1 MHRRWRSRCVGA
13 VTPTTILQ
21 KCAGTRR
28 VRSGRRRIDA
38 QDDVDLFAIDLD
50 ALHQKADQL
59 AALMPVQV
67 RHPVVHA
74 TGELFQSA
82 KDGNCSGQ

>member
-1 MHRRWRSRCVGA
+1 
-13 VTPTTILQ
+13 LQ

-38 QDDVDLFAIDLD
+38 QDDVDLLAIDLD

-74 TGELFQSA
+74 TDGKRCNRTQIPALLRRALGDHTA
-82 KDGNCSGQ
+82 KR